1 MRRLAALAVSLVAL
15 ASLAACG
22 GQNSA
27 DAPRIVLTPEL
38 LLFNSVPLNGQD
50 ALELRIDNE
59 GVGVLRVSDVRV
71 ETNTGFV
78 ILDPIAPTEFTVEP
92 GETLFLALFYTPT
105 APEETTGQIV
115 LITNDPQE
123 PEASAEIRT
132 PTPQPSPAII
142 PPICDFG
149 VVGVNTTKELPTR
162 IRNVGLSPLI
172 ICELHVSGNPE
183 IRSDLETRMEEALN
197 PDVGF
202 VVVDIFD
209 ANSGVG
215 VNELDFT
222 LTYTPLAPGDDAAT
236 LFLSWDEF
244 GDIDNPCQEENRLSV
259 THSVTG
265 SAGTPLLEAEPCPLD
280 FRVRPID
287 VTTAE
292 SVTLTNR
299 GSIPME
305 IFDIRFD
312 QARTAPEYEL
322 ESLPDFPLSLASDE
336 SIAFEVSFRPDE
348 ETVFSGVYQVEHS
361 DSTGDRTTTEC
372 SMFGTGGVNDCAIA
386 DPVGWILTDPEGR
399 RGRDIDWALPL
410 QVLVL
415 DGSASFDPSGDE
427 IVEYIWEIVEA
438 PERAINGIRAFSGDP
453 ENGALAEYFL
463 PLAGRYRICLSVVD
477 DTGLECLDTQQCVTV
492 IAIPEEAIAIEL
504 TWDNPTDPDQADSEG
519 SDVDLH
525 FVKMPAPWFDPVFD
539 AYYANEEPIWNPE
552 NPSLDIDD
560 TDGVG
565 PETVQLDNPDDCQ
578 WYAVGAH
585 YFREQWGTA
594 WPTVRIFI
602 NGRLIDEIVNQPLF
616 STDDFWDIA
625 RIHWPSGTVHRVN
638 EIIEGFDSSEGYAPP
653 VTEAMIA
660 SGLCSDF

>member
-1 MRRLAALAVSLVAL
+1 MRRIVAL
-15 ASLAACG
+15 TLSILTLMLGACG
-22 GQNSA
+22 GNEA
-27 DAPRIVLTPEL
+27 TDTPRIVLLPDV

-50 ALELRIDNE
+50 VLELLIENE
-59 GVGVLRVSDVRV
+59 GAGVLRISDVVV

-78 ILDPIAPTEFTVEP
+78 IMDPVASTEFTVEP
-92 GETLFLALFYTPT
+92 GESAFLAFYYTPT
-105 APEETTGQIV
+105 APEETTGRVV
-115 LITNDPQE
+115 LTTNDPQE
-123 PEASAEIRT
+123 PQASVEIRT
-132 PTPQPSPAII
+132 PTPQPSPAVI
-142 PPICDFG
+142 PAILDFG
-149 VVGVNTTKELPTR
+149 VVGVNTTGSIPTR

-172 ICELHVSGNPE
+172 ICDIQVTGNPE
-183 IRSDLETRMEEALN
+183 IRSTLEA
-197 PDVGF
+197 DVAEQASDIGL
-202 VVVDIFD
+202 VVVDIF
-209 ANSGVG
+209 NSPTGAG
-215 VNELDFT
+215 INEFEFEI
-222 LTYTPLAPGDDAAT
+222 TYTPLAPGDDAAVLILEYDT
-236 LFLSWDEF
+236 L
-244 GDIDNPCQEENRLSV
+244 GDVDNACQDGNTLQQNYD
-259 THSVTG
+259 VTG

-280 FRVRPID
+280 FNVRPID
-287 VTTAE
+287 VTTSE
-292 SVTLTNR
+292 VVTLTNR
-299 GSIPME
+299 GAIPME
-305 IFDIRFD
+305 IFDIRLD

-322 ESLPDFPLSLASDE
+322 ETLPDFPIALATDE
-336 SIAFEVSFRPDE
+336 STGFELSFRPSG
-348 ETVFSGVYQVEHS
+348 ETVFSGVYQVEHT

-372 SMFGTGGVNDCAIA
+372 SIFGTGGVNDCAIA

-415 DGSASFDPSGDE
+415 DGSGSFDPSGDQ

-438 PERAINGIRAFSGDP
+438 PDRAINGVRAFSGDP
-453 ENGALAEYFL
+453 ENPAMAEYFL

-477 DTGLECLDTQQCVTV
+477 DTGLECLDTQECVTV
-492 IAIPEEAIAIEL
+492 VAIPEEAIAVEL
-504 TWDNPTDPDQADSEG
+504 TWDNPTDPDQSDQEG

-525 FVKMPAPWFDPVFD
+525 FVKMPAPWFDPVYD

-594 WPTVRIFI
+594 WPNVRIFI
-602 NGRLIDEIVNQPLF
+602 NGRLVDEIVNQPLF

-625 RIHWPSGTVHRVN
+625 RIHWPTGTVYRVN
-638 EIIEGFDSSEGYAPP
+638 ELIEGFDSSEGLAPRI
-653 VTEAMIA
+653 TDEMLN